1 MAMSGGK
8 DDGSPMMEMNT
19 TPLIDVMLV
28 LLIMF
33 IITIPVATH
42 SVDIDLPVPNPNDP
56 PPPPVKPEVNKVTL
70 SRDGLVL
77 WNGTTV
83 TGGQLVQNLQTTRD
97 MKPEPE
103 LQFQP
108 DPEASYDLSSKVL
121 SFIKASKV
129 TKFGF
134 VGNEAYSEFNKS
146 PNAPPAK

>member
-42 SVDIDLPVPNPNDP
+42 SVDIDLPVSNPNDP